1 MPIPSEEL
9 IGTMV
14 EAERERARM
23 RRYGS
28 VNAFLFAFGSLSAIP
43 GAIIV
48 DADPLVYAVLAAG
61 VVAGIGCLFVPWER
75 FTRRVFF
82 VPLIVGI
89 VEVVLGMRLAELDVA
104 FYFVY
109 VAVLAGYVT
118 APRGELV
125 LAVGL
130 IVAAL
135 FAPFIWGA
143 DSERVIHHAVFAIPS
158 IVIAVGM
165 VRYLAGTLEGKER
178 TYERFAAETLT
189 LAERIRQG
197 HEPPR
202 PPVETPSAR
211 AQS

>member
-1 MPIPSEEL
+1 
-9 IGTMV
+9 
-14 EAERERARM
+14 M
-23 RRYGS
+23 RRYGT

-48 DADPLVYAVLAAG
+48 DADPLVYAVIAG
-61 VVAGIGCLFVPWER
+61 GVAAGIGCLFVPWER

-82 VPLIVGI
+82 VPLVAGI
-89 VEVVLGMRLAELDVA
+89 VEVVLGMRLADLDVA

-118 APRGELV
+118 VPRADLIV
-125 LAVGL
+125 AVGL
-130 IVAAL
+130 TLAAL
-135 FAPFIWGA
+135 FTPFIWGA
-143 DSERVIHHAVFAIPS
+143 DPDQIVHHAVFAIPA

-165 VRYLAGTLEGKER
+165 VRYLAQTLEGKER

-197 HEPPR
+197 HVPPR
-202 PPVETPSAR
+202 PPVDA
-211 AQS
+211 